1 MQSMDINNTK
11 YPIMQKTDMH
21 VGIISVTGNV
31 QNILAWGW
39 GASSLYGENR
49 FSNTRDMQEYLGFS
63 GNTERIRKDVLKLS
77 LKDQIEEFM
86 YLGLRMTEGI
96 SEIDFEQNFGQ
107 KLENIYGSVLQKYK
121 ETGFLEKTGTNWRF
135 TRKGIHVSN
144 HILAELLL
152 DEE

>member
-1 MQSMDINNTK
+1 
-11 YPIMQKTDMH
+11 
-21 VGIISVTGNV
+21 
-31 QNILAWGW
+31 
-39 GASSLYGENR
+39 
-49 FSNTRDMQEYLGFS
+49 MQEYLGFS

-121 ETGFLEKTGTNWRF
+121 MRPDSWRRLVRTGDLQEKEF
-135 TRKGIHVSN
+135 M
-144 HILAELLL
+144 
-152 DEE
+152 

>member
-1 MQSMDINNTK
+1 
-11 YPIMQKTDMH
+11 
-21 VGIISVTGNV
+21 
-31 QNILAWGW
+31 
-39 GASSLYGENR
+39 
-49 FSNTRDMQEYLGFS
+49 
-63 GNTERIRKDVLKLS
+63 
-77 LKDQIEEFM
+77 
-86 YLGLRMTEGI
+86 MTEGI
-96 SEIDFEQNFGQ
+96 SEIDFEHNFGQ